1 MATASAGRDVHS
13 CARLKESGEALRGRT
28 LSLYQEPLTAA
39 CAYDLF
45 VWVPASKRPAA
56 DDHHHGCGGD
66 LGIRAGSSAI
76 NGYGGLVVLDDRC
89 SGEPPRTPPPSETT
103 AAPRTREAP
112 PVGDAVVRDDGWYYD
127 GSTGDLEPWEA
138 PVTPHDGSLS
148 GAEWYHWVS
157 LIGVAVGVAVVA
169 IAGLVYYQRRRR
181 LKAPPSPYVADAG
194 KASPACYD
202 CKTREHV

>member
-1 MATASAGRDVHS
+1 
-13 CARLKESGEALRGRT
+13 
-28 LSLYQEPLTAA
+28 
-39 CAYDLF
+39 

-56 DDHHHGCGGD
+56 DDDNHHGCGGD

-89 SGEPPRTPPPSETT
+89 SGEPPLAPPPSETT
-103 AAPRTREAP
+103 AAPRTREALHDVTDVYP
-112 PVGDAVVRDDGWYYD
+112 HDD

-138 PVTPHDGSLS
+138 TATPHDGPLS

-169 IAGLVYYQRRRR
+169 IVGLVYYQRRRR
-181 LKAPPSPYVADAG
+181 RKAPPSPYVAEAG
-194 KASPACYD
+194 RASPACYD